1 MLFKKTLLAIAAF
14 AFVGVASAATATN
27 TFNVKMTVASV
38 CAIKTAPTD
47 IDFGTLAAGAVVAPG
62 STSIVVNCSKG
73 TTYNVGLTPA
83 SGSTAGLGSMIGPLP
98 STPIPYQL
106 HQTTAAGAVWGNVVG
121 TNTLTGTGLGM
132 GNVPAQ
138 QTAFT
143 AFATVAA
150 GATDT
155 VTLGAYTEL
164 VTVTVTY

>member
-1 MLFKKTLLAIAAF
+1 MLFNKTLLTVAAF
-14 AFVGVASAATATN
+14 AFVGVASAATTTN
-27 TFNVKMTVASV
+27 TFNVKMTVASI
-38 CAIKTAPTD
+38 CAIKTAPVD
-47 IDFGTLAAGAVVAPG
+47 INLGTVNAGDAVTAG

-106 HQTTAAGAVWGNVVG
+106 HQTTVAGAVWGSVVG

-132 GNVPAQ
+132 GNIPAQ
-138 QTAFT
+138 QTTFT

-150 GATDT
+150 GATDA
-155 VTLGAYTEL
+155 VTLGAYTEQ